1 MSYRKKSLTP
11 QLSQHHATDWIH
23 YRAALLSFSLQGTIW
38 PHSTVVSSL
47 SCRRHCL
54 WLNYSN
60 ARRFKFGEIKA
71 KLVFNA
77 SESGCGKSVSTDVVG
92 IGRRKVCDA
101 WLRCW
106 FWAGGFA
113 VDRKKPMV
121 SVLKTDVDGPGAQ
134 KHISSLTQVPQR
146 GVFVRLLP
154 HHLC

>member
-1 MSYRKKSLTP
+1 MSYRKNSLTP
-11 QLSQHHATDWIH
+11 QPSQHHAADWIH
-23 YRAALLSFSLQGTIW
+23 YRAALLGFSLQGTIL

-60 ARRFKFGEIKA
+60 TRRFKFGEIKA

-77 SESGCGKSVSTDVVG
+77 SKSGCGKSVSTDVIG
-92 IGRRKVCDA
+92 IGRRKVWDA

-106 FWAGGFA
+106 FWARGFA

-121 SVLKTDVDGPGAQ
+121 RVLKTDADGTWRQ
-134 KHISSLTQVPQR
+134 KNIFSLTHVPQR
-146 GVFVRLLP
+146 GVFVQLLP
-154 HHLC
+154 CHLC